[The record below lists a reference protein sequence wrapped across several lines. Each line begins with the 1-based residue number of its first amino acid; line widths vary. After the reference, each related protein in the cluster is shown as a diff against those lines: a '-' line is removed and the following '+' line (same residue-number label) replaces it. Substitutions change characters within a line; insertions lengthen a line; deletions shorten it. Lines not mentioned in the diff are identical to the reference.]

1 VKYRFINEHRHEY
14 KVATMCR
21 VLKVARA
28 GFYAWLHQPDSNRA
42 IEDKRLLDLIRD
54 SYVASGGV
62 YGSPRVFADLR
73 EAGEMCGKHRVE
85 RIMRNHKIKA
95 IRGYKSPKEVKGVR
109 KYLRPTVSIVNSLSM
124 RLTACG

>member
-28 GFYAWLHQPDSNRA
+28 SFYAWLHQPDSNRA

-62 YGSPRVFADLR
+62 YGS
-73 EAGEMCGKHRVE
+73 C
-85 RIMRNHKIKA
+85 
-95 IRGYKSPKEVKGVR
+95 
-109 KYLRPTVSIVNSLSM
+109 
-124 RLTACG
+124 